1 LLIQE
6 RFLCC
11 APEAACSQAAGKI
24 RARIGPGREPKR
36 MPETLV
42 RDIQSCAQSA
52 LAASPIFVLR
62 ELSVRRNGDSLL
74 LSGQVDSFYHKQL
87 AQEVV
92 RSVADGYRVVNT
104 VDVSY
109 FGD

>member
-1 LLIQE
+1 M
-6 RFLCC
+6 
-11 APEAACSQAAGKI
+11 AEALTK
-24 RARIGPGREPKR
+24 
-36 MPETLV
+36 
-42 RDIQSCAQSA
+42 DIQSCAQSA

-62 ELSVRRNGDSLL
+62 DLSVKRAGDSLL

-92 RSVADGYRVVNT
+92 RSVARGYHVVNT

-109 FGD
+109 LDD